1 MSNKMILS
9 AHTDGASKGNPGP
22 ASIGYTIEKD
32 GIVLEEHSE
41 FIGEATNNIAEY
53 TALIAAVKRMKALG
67 ATDVIVYSDSEL
79 IARQIGGMYKVKS
92 KGLKPLFIKV
102 MKLSEKFDS
111 FKVVHVS
118 REENSNADSLANKAI
133 KEHRYKNF
141 AG

>member
-1 MSNKMILS
+1 MILS

-32 GIVLEEHSE
+32 GIVLEEYSE

-53 TALIAAVKRMKALG
+53 TALIAAVKRMKSLG

-79 IARQIGGMYKVKS
+79 MARQINGMYKVKS

-102 MKLSEKFDS
+102 MKLSDKFDS
-111 FKVVHVS
+111 FKVVHVP
-118 REENSNADSLANKAI
+118 REENLTADSLANQAMK
-133 KEHRYKNF
+133 KHYHKNISKIM
-141 AG
+141 